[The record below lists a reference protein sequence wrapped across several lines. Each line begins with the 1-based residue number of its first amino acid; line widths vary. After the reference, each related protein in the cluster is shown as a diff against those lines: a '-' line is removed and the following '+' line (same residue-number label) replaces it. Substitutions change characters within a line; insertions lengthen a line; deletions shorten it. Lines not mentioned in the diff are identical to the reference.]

1 MFIGLCNGGFPL
13 SRNFYVRTDV
23 NFMGVNK
30 IETKERFRVPFTANV
45 KLMLRIAQNRKRS
58 AKNSSKQ
65 LL

>member
-1 MFIGLCNGGFPL
+1 M
-13 SRNFYVRTDV
+13 SRNFYLRTRV

-30 IETKERFRVPFTANV
+30 METKERFRVPFTANV
-45 KLMLRIAQNRKRS
+45 KLKLRIAQNRKRS

>member
-1 MFIGLCNGGFPL
+1 M

-23 NFMGVNK
+23 NFMDGNK

-45 KLMLRIAQNRKRS
+45 KLKLRIAQNRKRS